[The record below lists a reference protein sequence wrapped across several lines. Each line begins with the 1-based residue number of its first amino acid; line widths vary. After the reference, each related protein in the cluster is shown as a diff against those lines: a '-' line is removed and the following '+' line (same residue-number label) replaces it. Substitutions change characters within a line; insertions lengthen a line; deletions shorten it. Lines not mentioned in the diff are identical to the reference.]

1 MNEILASLLLLV
13 SLLINLSSLDDI
25 FIDLLSFGIAHFPFR
40 RAAAKPATLPN
51 IAIFVANWREEDVI
65 GKMVE
70 GNLARIDIPQV
81 SLFLGAGLI
90 DPETVPREMYR
101 LLQWSLSFNLLATV
115 FRYVARLSAT
125 YRVYG
130 RLDWLGIAIR
140 WPVSLYIN
148 MVATFRAW
156 KIYLGE
162 SQFATSPIV
171 WSKTAHDVP
180 DDFLGATR

>member
-70 GNLARIDIPQV
+70 GQPRPDRYP
-81 SLFLGAGLI
+81 AGFAL
-90 DPETVPREMYR
+90 PR
-101 LLQWSLSFNLLATV
+101 
-115 FRYVARLSAT
+115 RLS
-125 YRVYG
+125 
-130 RLDWLGIAIR
+130 
-140 WPVSLYIN
+140 
-148 MVATFRAW
+148 
-156 KIYLGE
+156 E
-162 SQFATSPIV
+162 
-171 WSKTAHDVP
+171 
-180 DDFLGATR
+180 